1 MFTEIKIQYKIFK
14 ILHAWNVGHKE
25 ELLMQDILNR
35 ELIIVDKNSTALK
48 KLDGKKKPHTHRA
61 GLKC

>member
-35 ELIIVDKNSTALK
+35 ELVIVAKNSTALK
-48 KLDGKKKPHTHRA
+48 KA
-61 GLKC
+61 